1 MTEFLR
7 SHDVRVFI
15 IGSGMRP
22 VAGAVMRLL
31 SSPHTF
37 LYDSDRSA
45 YRAWGLLKRL
55 GLIQMSGT
63 FVLDGDGVVRYAHKA
78 LNPFDSFR
86 KSEITSF
93 FA

>member
-1 MTEFLR
+1 
-7 SHDVRVFI
+7 
-15 IGSGMRP
+15 MRP
-22 VAGAVMRLL
+22 VAAVVLRLL

-37 LYDSDRSA
+37 LFDPDRSA
-45 YRAWGLLKRL
+45 YRAWGLTKRL

-63 FVLDGDGVVRYAHKA
+63 FVIDGQGVVQYAHKS

-86 KSEITSF
+86 KSEITAL